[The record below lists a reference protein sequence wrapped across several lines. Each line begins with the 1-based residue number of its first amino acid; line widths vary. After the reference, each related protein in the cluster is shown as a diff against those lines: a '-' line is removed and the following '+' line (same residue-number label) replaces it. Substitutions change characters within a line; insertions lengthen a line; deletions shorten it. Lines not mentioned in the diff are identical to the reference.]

1 MSVTPIIIQLTRG
14 ANDHWTQSYNVWAK
28 TGGMPQTDG
37 DGVFVGTIA
46 IGTNAISAG
55 ISWTPPANGTYQ
67 FLAVPVRFDVSGLPA
82 RLPL

>member
-1 MSVTPIIIQLTRG
+1 MSINPVYIVLTKG
-14 ANDHWTQSYNVWAK
+14 TNDNWTQSYNVWAK

-37 DGVFVGTIA
+37 DGVFVGNIP
-46 IGTNAISAG
+46 IGTNATSVTKT
-55 ISWTPPANGTYQ
+55 WTPPANGTYQ